1 MKKLLIGLLMVLLV
15 FLAYFAIY
23 KGISFGEFQVLSVS
37 EIQEENDKL
46 TSEIAQTETLM
57 QSNYRSK
64 TDELEKGVSDL
75 LTAKNE
81 YLDLADI
88 STDKD
93 LQQANKEE
101 TYNIEYLWTKIGSHA
116 TAAGVDIKLDVVSGD
131 SGSAELK
138 NLSFSLTGNYIA
150 IINFVIS
157 IEDDSGLGFS
167 IENFKILPGS
177 GTDGRQATF
186 TIRNVRI
193 KQENASNPTTPVNT
207 TTDDNKATTQ
217 SQSDGTASGGNNTNT
232 AQ

>member
-1 MKKLLIGLLMVLLV
+1 MKKILIGLLMVLLV
-15 FLAYFAIY
+15 FLAYFTIY
-23 KGISFGEFQVLSVS
+23 KGISFGNLEVLSIS
-37 EIQEENDKL
+37 DIQEENNKL
-46 TSEIAQTETLM
+46 TEEIAQTETLM
-57 QSNYRSK
+57 QSGYRSK

-75 LTAKNE
+75 LAAKNE
-81 YLDLADI
+81 YLDLAEV

-116 TAAGVDIKLDVVSGD
+116 TAAGIDIKLDVVSGD
-131 SGSAELK
+131 SGSGDLK
-138 NLSFSLTGNYIA
+138 NLNFSLTGNYIA

-193 KQENASNPTTPVNT
+193 KQESASEPTTPADTT
-207 TTDDNKATTQ
+207 TTDDNAATAQ
-217 SQSDGTASGGNNTNT
+217 PQSDENTN
-232 AQ
+232 AAE